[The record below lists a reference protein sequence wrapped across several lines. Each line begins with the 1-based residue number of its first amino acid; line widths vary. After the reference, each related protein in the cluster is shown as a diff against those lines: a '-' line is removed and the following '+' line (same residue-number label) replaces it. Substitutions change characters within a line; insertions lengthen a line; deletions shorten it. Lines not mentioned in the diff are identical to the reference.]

1 MAVLRPTN
9 LQPSKSFGTEAIDAS
24 IDQIFSARVSSSIDS
39 YRLEIFNNADNSLIE
54 DTGQVSISVE
64 KGETLEVNLPA
75 NTINN
80 GLTIKWRITIFD
92 GANSAT
98 SFETVVDTAQT
109 PVVGL
114 SISSPVQSQQLTI
127 FPTYSQAQGV
137 DWRHYQVTLRD
148 ISGEIRFQSPEI
160 TTGALEYTLTG
171 LVDGT
176 TDTVEV
182 VFVSLN
188 GLTATTGQITF
199 TVDYNAPSLNVRVN
213 TVVNCETSGVELS
226 YPAPIIINGTEVGT
240 PSYINN
246 FFATGIIGMRLDT
259 GESVTWSPQ
268 GGIPLSATTLLYRVQ
283 FIDNTDKLDIVT
295 LRNSTTG
302 AEYRVTYESGTFFSD
317 IDGVRTPELTTTIAG
332 KSFSFILYT
341 TRVRII
347 EHT

>member
-24 IDQIFSARVSSSIDS
+24 INQIFSARVSSSIDS
-39 YRLEIFNNADNSLIE
+39 YRLEIFNNADNSLLF
-54 DTGQVSISVE
+54 DSTQTSISVE

-75 NTINN
+75 NTVTN
-80 GLTIKWRITIFD
+80 GLTIKWRITVFS
-92 GANSAT
+92 GADSAT

-114 SISSPVQSQQLTI
+114 TISSPVQSQQLTI

-137 DWRHYQVTLRD
+137 DWRHYQVFLRD
-148 ISGEIRFQSPEI
+148 DSGEIRFQSAQI
-160 TTGALEYTLTG
+160 TTGALEFILTG

-182 VFVSLN
+182 VFVALN

-213 TVVNCETSGVELS
+213 SVVNCETSGVELS
-226 YPAPIIINGTEVGT
+226 YPAPIIINGIEVGT
-240 PSYINN
+240 PEFIDN
-246 FFATGIIGMRLDT
+246 FFATGIVGMELDT

-268 GGIPLSATTLLYRVQ
+268 GGIPTSMTTLLYPVQ
-283 FIDNTDKLDIVT
+283 FDDNTDKDNIVS

-302 AEYRVTYESGTFFSD
+302 AEYLITYESGTFFST
-317 IDGVRTPELTTTIAG
+317 IDGVKTPELTTTLVG
-332 KSFSFILYT
+332 KTFSIILYT